1 MELTQI
7 GKVGKPHGIKGEL
20 KVYIEEHFEDDFLSA
35 KAVFIGQ
42 PPFPYFVESIRMG
55 GMVILKLEELGSR
68 EMAVLLSNKP
78 ILLPSD
84 QLSAEVVEED
94 HPFLHLIGWMIL
106 AEGYDPLGPIID
118 VVDMPEHYLALLE
131 VNGRDVFIPLHPDL
145 ILQEDPGQQELQMQ
159 LPLGLL
165 EIDELPNDEGNGLPC

>member
-7 GKVGKPHGIKGEL
+7 GKVGKPHGTKGEL
-20 KVYIEEHFEDDFLSA
+20 KVFVEEHFEDDFLSA

-55 GMVILKLEELGSR
+55 GMIILQLEELDNR

-78 ILLPSD
+78 LFLPSD
-84 QLSAEVVEED
+84 QIHAEIPAED
-94 HPFLHLIGWMIL
+94 HPFLHLVGWTIL
-106 AEGYDPLGPIID
+106 SEAYEPLGPIVD
-118 VVDMPEHYLALLE
+118 VLDMPEHYLALLE
-131 VNGRDVFIPLHPDL
+131 VKGQDVFIPLHPDL
-145 ILQEDPGQQELQMQ
+145 ILREDAPQQQLHMQ

-165 EIDELPNDEGNGLPC
+165 DLNQLPDEEA